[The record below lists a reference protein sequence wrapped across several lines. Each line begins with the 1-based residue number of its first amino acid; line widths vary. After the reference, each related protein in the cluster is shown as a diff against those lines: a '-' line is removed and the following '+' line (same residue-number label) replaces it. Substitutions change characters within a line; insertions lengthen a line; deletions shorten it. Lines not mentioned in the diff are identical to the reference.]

1 MRKRII
7 FLLLLISINSK
18 IFLDKAFFGD
28 DDDDKK
34 KTKSPRDIDWEVPE
48 IPGPEQYEPMEPI
61 DNGGC
66 PGVPGPRNPNP
77 DPIDLIEKKND
88 LNKLKDLDKVKDLK
102 FDKKDIQFLRDE
114 LLTRLDKEQKNKF
127 FNTQDNNFDIDDDID
142 CILNDFDCLDD
153 DDGELPHHEPY

>member
-1 MRKRII
+1 MRKTII
-7 FLLLLISINSK
+7 FLFLLISINSK

-28 DDDDKK
+28 DDDDDDNDLESKDKK
-34 KTKSPRDIDWEVPE
+34 LN
-48 IPGPEQYEPMEPI
+48 GPEELEPEQPI
-61 DNGGC
+61 DKDC